1 MAGCRS
7 TVVTSELFFEVVEHA
22 VAAAAIGD
30 LVIGGGGLATASST
44 LANITFTYYFHN
56 ITQLSLAFQR

>member
-1 MAGCRS
+1 M
-7 TVVTSELFFEVVEHA
+7 VTSELFFEVVEHA

-44 LANITFTYYFHN
+44 LAATATDAG
-56 ITQLSLAFQR
+56 TGSLSCK